1 MQVEIFLDEK
11 LIGSSF
17 LDAAD
22 PPMGVA
28 SGYFEPTPAY
38 RPETHAFE
46 IDGVYNEIGANLPF
60 VIKAG
65 EEVVECIGAGVRD
78 YSESLGERHVEVL
91 GIPYSEYEVRFG
103 AYDSYKA
110 YWGRS

>member
-1 MQVEIFLDEK
+1 MQVGMFLKDE

-17 LDAAD
+17 LYAAD
-22 PPMGVA
+22 PPKGVA
-28 SGYFEPTPAY
+28 SGCFEPASTYEAAAN
-38 RPETHAFE
+38 AFE
-46 IDGVYNEIGANLPF
+46 IDAVYNENGANLPF

-65 EEVVECIGAGVRD
+65 EEVVECAGAGIRD

-91 GIPYSEYEVRFG
+91 GIPYPEYEVRFG